1 MAFNFYTEDIDL
13 PNIDFEQIKSWLQDV
28 IGNHMKSVGNI
39 TYVFCSDNYILNI
52 NKQFLNHDY
61 FTDIISFNY
70 STQRLISGDLFVSLD
85 TVKSNSEL
93 FGSDF
98 NIELSRV
105 IVHGVLHLLGWDDK
119 TDEERIVMREKENYW
134 LSKLTK

>member
-28 IGNHMKSVGNI
+28 IGDHMKSVGNI

>member
-13 PNIDFEQIKSWLQDV
+13 PNIDFEQIKSWLQNV
-28 IGNHMKSVGNI
+28 IGNHLKSVGNI
-39 TYVFCSDNYILNI
+39 TYVFCSDNYILSI

-61 FTDIISFNY
+61 YTDIISFNY
-70 STQRLISGDLFVSLD
+70 SSQRLISGDLFVSLD

>member
-13 PNIDFEQIKSWLQDV
+13 PNIDFELIKSWLQDV

-61 FTDIISFNY
+61 YTDIISFNY

>member
-1 MAFNFYTEDIDL
+1 MAINFYSEDIDL
-13 PNIDFEQIKSWLQDV
+13 PNIDFEQIKSWLHDV
-28 IGNHMKSVGNI
+28 IGNHLKSVGNI
-39 TYVFCSDNYILNI
+39 TYVFCSDNYILSI

-61 FTDIISFNY
+61 YTDIISFNY
-70 STQRLISGDLFVSLD
+70 SSQRLISGDLFVSLD

-134 LSKLTK
+134 LRKLSL